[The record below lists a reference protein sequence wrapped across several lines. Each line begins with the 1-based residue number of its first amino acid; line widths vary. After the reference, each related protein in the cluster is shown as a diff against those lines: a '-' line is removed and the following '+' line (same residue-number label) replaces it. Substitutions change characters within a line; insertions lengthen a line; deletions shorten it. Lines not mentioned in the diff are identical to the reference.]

1 MTTPIQ
7 DAGLFLINTVFDL
20 YLLILMIRFILC
32 WARSNYFNPITRFII
47 NCTQPIV
54 APLRRILPTKSGIE
68 FATLAWILIFASLKF
83 FLVGLV
89 IVGLPKVPFGLIVLA
104 FASALKLL
112 LNTFFYAIFLQA
124 ILSWIQ
130 TGPSPIGE
138 ILAQVTAPI
147 MRPMRRLVP
156 SIGGID
162 ISPLPALIIL
172 QLLLIVLVNPM
183 MAQGMG
189 LTFG

>member
-7 DAGLFLINTVFDL
+7 DAELFLINTIFDL

-32 WARSNYFNPITRFII
+32 WVRSNYFNPITRFII

-54 APLRRILPTKSGIE
+54 APLRRLLPTYHGIE
-68 FATLAWILIFASLKF
+68 FATLVWILIIATLKF
-83 FLVGLV
+83 FLIGLV
-89 IVGLPKVPFGLIVLA
+89 IVGLPKVPAGLLVLA
-104 FASALKLL
+104 CANALKLL
-112 LNTFFYAIFLQA
+112 LNTFFYAILLQA
-124 ILSWIQ
+124 ILSWVQ
-130 TGPSPIGE
+130 PGYSPLGE
-138 ILAQVTAPI
+138 LLFQITTPI
-147 MRPMRRLVP
+147 MRPIRRVIPPL
-156 SIGGID
+156 GGID

-183 MAQGMG
+183 MTQGMG

>member
-7 DAGLFLINTVFDL
+7 DAELFLINTIFDL

-54 APLRRILPTKSGIE
+54 APLRRILPTYHGIE
-68 FATLAWILIFASLKF
+68 FATLAWILIFATLKF

-89 IVGLPKVPFGLIVLA
+89 IFGLPKVPIGLIVLA
-104 FASALKLL
+104 LATALKLL

-130 TGPSPIGE
+130 PGYSPLGE
-138 ILAQVTAPI
+138 LLSQVTSPI
-147 MRPMRRLVP
+147 MRPIRRLVP
-156 SIGGID
+156 AVGGID
-162 ISPLPALIIL
+162 ISPIPALIIL

-183 MAQGMG
+183 MAQAMG

>member
-7 DAGLFLINTVFDL
+7 DAELFLINTIFDL

-32 WARSNYFNPITRFII
+32 WVRSNYFNPITRFII
-47 NCTQPIV
+47 NCTQPLV
-54 APLRRILPTKSGIE
+54 APLRRILPTYSGIE
-68 FATLAWILIFASLKF
+68 FATLVWILIFATLKF

-89 IVGLPKVPFGLIVLA
+89 IVGLPKAPAGLLVLA
-104 FASALKLL
+104 LATTLKLL
-112 LNTFFYAIFLQA
+112 LNTFFYAIFLQV
-124 ILSWIQ
+124 ILSWVQ
-130 TGPSPIGE
+130 PGYSPIGE
-138 ILAQVTAPI
+138 LLSQVTSPI
-147 MRPMRRLVP
+147 MRPIRRLVP

-162 ISPLPALIIL
+162 ISPIPALIIL